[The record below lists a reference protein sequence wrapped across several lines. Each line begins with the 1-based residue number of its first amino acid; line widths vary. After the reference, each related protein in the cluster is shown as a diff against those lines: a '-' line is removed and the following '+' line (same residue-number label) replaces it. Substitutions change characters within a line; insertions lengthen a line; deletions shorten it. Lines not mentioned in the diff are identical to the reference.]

1 MIIDFHTHIFPDRIA
16 AATIAKLEE
25 KGGIP
30 AFANG
35 TVAGLEA
42 AMERA
47 GVDLAVTLP
56 VLTRPRQFESVL
68 AYAGEVNQAFA
79 GKARRLLSFAG
90 IHPQCED
97 IDAKMAEIKEKGFL
111 GVKIHPDYQD
121 TYIDDDGYVEI
132 LRAARKYDLIVVAHA
147 GVDVAY
153 ADQPV
158 KCTPDRALRL
168 IDKAPHSKL
177 VLAHCGGAQMFDEVL
192 AKLCGA
198 DVYFDTGYVL
208 RFIGADMFK
217 SILEKHGADKMLF
230 GSDSPWSDIKRDV
243 EILRSFALDKD
254 VEEKIFCGNALALL
268 GMNSR

>member
-16 AATIAKLEE
+16 AATIKKLEE

-30 AFANG
+30 AFTDG

-47 GVDLAVTLP
+47 GVDLSVTLP
-56 VLTRPRQFESVL
+56 VVTAPRQFESVL
-68 AYAGEVNQAFA
+68 RYAGEINAAFE
-79 GKARRLLSFAG
+79 GKERRLLSFVG

-97 IDAKMAEIKEKGFL
+97 IDAKMAEIKERGFL

-121 TYIDDDGYVEI
+121 TYIDDAGYVEI
-132 LRAARKYDLIVVAHA
+132 LTAARKYDLIVVAHA

-153 ADQPV
+153 TDQPI
-158 KCTPDRALRL
+158 KCTSDRVLRL
-168 IDKAPHSKL
+168 LDKAPHSKL

-208 RFIGADMFK
+208 RFIGKEMFAK
-217 SILEKHGADKMLF
+217 IVEKHGTDRILF
-230 GSDSPWSDIKRDV
+230 GSDAPWSDMKTDV
-243 EILRSFALDKD
+243 EILRSFGLDK
-254 VEEKIFCGNALALL
+254 VTEEKIFSENARALL
-268 GMNSR
+268 GL